1 MKLYDTL
8 TNQLKEFK
16 PLEDNKVK
24 MYVCG
29 MTVQDVPHMGH
40 LRTFTSFD
48 ILRRYLEY
56 KGYEVIYVQNFT
68 DIDDKIINKSK
79 ELQVDWRKL
88 AQKYEMEY
96 INYAKMMNFKNVE
109 FFPKATLHIQEII
122 EIIENLIN
130 KGFAYISNNNV
141 WFDVEKFENY
151 GKLSKK
157 SLEDLI
163 SGYRIEPDPSKRKPY
178 DFALW
183 KSYKENEPYWYSPF
197 GRGRPGWHIEC
208 SAMSITHL
216 GKTIDIHGGAEDLIF
231 PHHENE
237 IAQSEAFTGQTFSN
251 FWIHTGFLT
260 LGGEKMSK
268 STGLFFSA
276 KDVLEIYEPN
286 VIRLFFLRAH
296 YRSPLEFS
304 EKLLED
310 AKNSW
315 QRIKNF
321 LLEFNREG
329 NLVFDIIKN
338 FEEAMDD
345 NLNTPKALSIIFESI
360 NEAYKNTQKAIDI
373 AFTIRFLLNV
383 LGFNLEFERR
393 VNKIDELMDI
403 IIEIRQDLRKRG
415 IYELSDKIREK
426 LKNIG
431 IILEDTKE
439 GTKWKIL

>member
-1 MKLYDTL
+1 M
-8 TNQLKEFK
+8 F
-16 PLEDNKVK
+16 
-24 MYVCG
+24 
-29 MTVQDVPHMGH
+29 
-40 LRTFTSFD
+40 
-48 ILRRYLEY
+48 
-56 KGYEVIYVQNFT
+56 
-68 DIDDKIINKSK
+68 
-79 ELQVDWRKL
+79 W
-88 AQKYEMEY
+88 
-96 INYAKMMNFKNVE
+96 
-109 FFPKATLHIQEII
+109 
-122 EIIENLIN
+122 
-130 KGFAYISNNNV
+130 
-141 WFDVEKFENY
+141 
-151 GKLSKK
+151 
-157 SLEDLI
+157 
-163 SGYRIEPDPSKRKPY
+163 
-178 DFALW
+178 
-183 KSYKENEPYWYSPF
+183 
-197 GRGRPGWHIEC
+197 
-208 SAMSITHL
+208 
-216 GKTIDIHGGAEDLIF
+216 DLIF

-260 LGGEKMSK
+260 LGGEKMSE

>member
-96 INYAKMMNFKNVE
+96 INYAKVMNFKNVE

-208 SAMSITHL
+208 SAMSVTHL

-231 PHHENE
+231 PF
-237 IAQSEAFTGQTFSN
+237 IQAF
-251 FWIHTGFLT
+251 
-260 LGGEKMSK
+260 
-268 STGLFFSA
+268 
-276 KDVLEIYEPN
+276 
-286 VIRLFFLRAH
+286 
-296 YRSPLEFS
+296 
-304 EKLLED
+304 
-310 AKNSW
+310 
-315 QRIKNF
+315 
-321 LLEFNREG
+321 
-329 NLVFDIIKN
+329 
-338 FEEAMDD
+338 
-345 NLNTPKALSIIFESI
+345 
-360 NEAYKNTQKAIDI
+360 
-373 AFTIRFLLNV
+373 
-383 LGFNLEFERR
+383 
-393 VNKIDELMDI
+393 
-403 IIEIRQDLRKRG
+403 
-415 IYELSDKIREK
+415 
-426 LKNIG
+426 
-431 IILEDTKE
+431 
-439 GTKWKIL
+439 